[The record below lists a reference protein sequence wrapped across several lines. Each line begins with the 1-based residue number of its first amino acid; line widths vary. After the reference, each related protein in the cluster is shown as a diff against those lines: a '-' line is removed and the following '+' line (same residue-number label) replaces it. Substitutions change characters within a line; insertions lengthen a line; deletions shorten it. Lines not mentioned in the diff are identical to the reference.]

1 MRYKLKHE
9 AVGEIG
15 KLIGKKIIEEAF
27 QPYTKMGGERLI
39 SLTNSRQVNSFII
52 RSLFNQW
59 RNEVEKLESPY
70 FDFNHELVKEAL
82 KEFMNALS
90 NHISI
95 DKGHLEP
102 LLTQAIEDA
111 ILISFEPKLYLE
123 NILNRIE
130 RPQDFKLQIKYI
142 KTNRDLFKNLND
154 GIGDFDTK
162 SSILQT
168 YDRLG
173 DTLVESVEVT
183 DFLDK
188 LGAKKHLETLFEVI
202 EEVIIEEPVI
212 AEVEEE
218 IVTPE
223 PAPAIAGA
231 PDGIDQPTTIN
242 DKFDQPAKGM
252 TLAEKL
258 QRKVNQSIESSLT
271 LNEKF
276 MFQNNLFGGDNAT
289 MKEAFTSIDQAS
301 DLQDALNRANHYNT
315 DWDMDS
321 EEVEAFMSVI
331 ERRFV

>member
-9 AVGEIG
+9 AVGEIS
-15 KLIGKKIIEEAF
+15 KLIGEDIIERAY
-27 QPYTKMGGERLI
+27 QSYTKMEGERLI
-39 SLTNSRQVNSFII
+39 SLTDSRQVNSFII

-59 RNEVEKLESPY
+59 RNEVERLESPY

-82 KEFMNALS
+82 KGFMNVLS

-95 DKGHLEP
+95 DKEHLGP

-123 NILNRIE
+123 SILNRIE
-130 RPQDFKLQIKYI
+130 RPQDFKLQVKYI
-142 KTNRDLFKNLND
+142 KTNRDLFKHLID

-162 SSILQT
+162 SSILES
-168 YDRLG
+168 YDGLG
-173 DTLVESVEVT
+173 DSHIENITVT

-188 LGAKKHLETLFEVI
+188 LGGEKHLEALFETI
-202 EEVIIEEPVI
+202 EEVVIEEPVVK
-212 AEVEEE
+212 EVEEE
-218 IVTPE
+218 VALPE
-223 PAPAIAGA
+223 PTPIIV
-231 PDGIDQPTTIN
+231 DEFETDDQPTTIN
-242 DKFDQPAKGM
+242 DQFDQPAKGM

-276 MFQNNLFGGDNAT
+276 MFQNNLFGGDNAK
-289 MKEAFTSIDQAS
+289 MKEAFSSIDQAT
-301 DLQDALNRANHYNT
+301 DLQDALNRANQYNT

-321 EEVEAFMSVI
+321 EEVEAFMNVL
-331 ERRFV
+331 ERKFA